1 MGWTK
6 IADLKYLRGQS
17 VFLSLPKNEGI
28 DIILPGMS
36 KEMKDDFFLNLLSH
50 LYSTDVATLR

>member
-17 VFLSLPKNEGI
+17 VFLSLPKTKAL
-28 DIILPGMS
+28 ILYCRGWARKWKMN
-36 KEMKDDFFLNLLSH
+36 FF
-50 LYSTDVATLR
+50 